1 MSQFVL
7 VIPGPLTALSEK
19 MENVD
24 TDLVREEQRRSK
36 RSLQD
41 LQSLRTGL
49 VNSTNKMKNC
59 LKTLATLYPSSL
71 V

>member
-41 LQSLRTGL
+41 LHSLRTGL